1 MAEITSQPSRT
12 SMSTRQLSHVG
23 MKIEPPQSRSSEA
36 MHNNKLQLDVISPV
50 NQNGS
55 FEFDRVVKSGTVL
68 KRTRKTKV
76 QFGTYW
82 YS

>member
-12 SMSTRQLSHVG
+12 SMSTRQLPHAG

-36 MHNNKLQLDVISPV
+36 MRNNKLQLDVISPV

>member
-12 SMSTRQLSHVG
+12 SISTRQLSHVG

-36 MHNNKLQLDVISPV
+36 IRNNKLQLDVISPV